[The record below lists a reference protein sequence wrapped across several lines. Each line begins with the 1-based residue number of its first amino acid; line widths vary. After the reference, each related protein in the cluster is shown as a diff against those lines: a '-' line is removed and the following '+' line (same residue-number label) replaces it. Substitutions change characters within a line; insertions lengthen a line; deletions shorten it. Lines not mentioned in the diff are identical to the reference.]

1 MVRLINSLRIL
12 PRWIIMVIDLAM
24 VGLASNLAYLLRFNF
39 ELSEIVNHRPFTG
52 SGIFL
57 LGWLIASLITG
68 SYAGIIRHTGLQ
80 DGVRLILTIT
90 LSSTF
95 VIVFN
100 LTYYFSVDHNFIPYS
115 VILISFFTSYLF
127 LFFYRLFVK
136 YIFSHYKNAIGKKE
150 NVLIFGAGQSGVIT
164 KQVIDSDTYT
174 NQRVVGFLEDN
185 VQKAGKS
192 LNGTP
197 IYYAFNEF
205 ESILAELNVT
215 KVIISIRQL
224 QLKRKNEI
232 VDICLKHNI
241 KVSTVPPIEKWV
253 KGELSLKQIK
263 EIRIEDLLG
272 RESIE
277 LNNEHLNKEFVNKTI
292 MVTGAAG
299 SIGSEIVRQIIMYG
313 PKTILMVDQAESAL
327 YDIEREI
334 ATMNTYGIRV
344 LTLLADVRNKP
355 SMEKIFQLYSPSFVF
370 HAAAYKH
377 VPMMELNPEQAVIS
391 NVFGTKNLADLSVL
405 YRVDK
410 FVMISTDKAVN
421 PTNVMGCSKR
431 IAEMYVQ
438 SLNNEIKHSDTSSTR
453 FITTRFGNVLG
464 SNGSVI
470 PYFKKQ
476 IATGGPI
483 TVTHPDITRYFM
495 TIPEA
500 CQLVLEAG
508 VMGNGG
514 EIMIFDMGESI
525 KIVDLAKKMV
535 KLSGMEAGRDIEI
548 IYTGLREGEKLYEEL
563 LNQSESSIPTHHE
576 KILIAKVAEKPFRDI
591 IFEMKQLDQKIKDK
605 DELELVATMKKM
617 VPEFI
622 SNSSKFE
629 ILDSK

>member
-12 PRWIIMVIDLAM
+12 PRWIIMLIDLAM
-24 VGLASNLAYLLRFNF
+24 IALASNLAYLLRFNF
-39 ELSEIVNHRPFTG
+39 DTAQVINHNF
-52 SGIFL
+52 I
-57 LGWLIASLITG
+57 LGTLAFISSWYFASLITG
-68 SYAGIIRHTGLQ
+68 SYAGIIRYTGLQ
-80 DGVRLILTIT
+80 DGVRLLFSSL
-90 LSSTF
+90 LSIFF
-95 VIVFN
+95 VVVIN
-100 LTYYFSVDHNFIPYS
+100 IGNYYYVGNNYIPYS

-127 LFFYRLFVK
+127 LFIYRLAVK
-136 YIFSHYKNAIGKKE
+136 YTFSHYGTVLGKKE

-164 KQVIDSDTYT
+164 QQVIDSDKYT

-185 VQKAGKS
+185 EQKTGKS
-192 LNGTP
+192 LNGTH
-197 IYYAFNEF
+197 IYNAVKGF
-205 ESILAELNVT
+205 EEIIKELSIKEI
-215 KVIISIRQL
+215 IISIRNL
-224 QLKRKNEI
+224 SLNRKNEI

-277 LNNEHLNKEFVNKTI
+277 LNNEFLNKEFVNKSI
-292 MVTGAAG
+292 LVTGAAG
-299 SIGSEIVRQIIMYG
+299 SIGSEIVRQLMMYG
-313 PKTILMVDQAESAL
+313 PKTLILLDQAESSL
-327 YDIEREI
+327 YEIEHEVLKL
-334 ATMNTYGIRV
+334 NKLRV
-344 LTLLADVRNKP
+344 RVVTVLADIRNNDALERIFDLHNP
-355 SMEKIFQLYSPSFVF
+355 SIVF

-377 VPMMELNPEQAVIS
+377 VPMMENNPAEAVVCNI
-391 NVFGTKNLADLSVL
+391 FGTRNIADLSVK
-405 YRVDK
+405 YQVEK

-431 IAEMYVQ
+431 IAEIYVQ
-438 SLNNEIKHSDTSSTR
+438 SLNNKIKHSDTSSTR

-476 IATGGPI
+476 ISLGGPV
-483 TVTHPDITRYFM
+483 TVTHPEITRYFM

-508 VMGNGG
+508 RMGEGG

-525 KIVDLAKKMV
+525 KIVDLAKKMIR
-535 KLSGMEAGRDIEI
+535 LSGMEVGKDIEI
-548 IYTGLREGEKLYEEL
+548 IYSGLREGEKLYEEL
-563 LNQSESSIPTHHE
+563 LNQSENSTSTHHE
-576 KILIAKVAEKPFRDI
+576 KIMIAKVKEKPFEEVQNDI
-591 IFEMKQLDQKIKDK
+591 ALLELKVQEK
-605 DELELVATMKKM
+605 DELELVAQMKRI

-622 SNSSKFE
+622 SNSSRFE
-629 ILDSK
+629 MLDN